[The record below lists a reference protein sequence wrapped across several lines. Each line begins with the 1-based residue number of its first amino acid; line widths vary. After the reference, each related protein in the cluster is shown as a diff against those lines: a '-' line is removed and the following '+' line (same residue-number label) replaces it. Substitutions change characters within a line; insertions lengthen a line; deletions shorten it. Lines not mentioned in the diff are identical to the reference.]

1 MKMKKYMIFVIGILF
16 QANLFAQPLDA
27 YYSVSFGVVGEVAK
41 ASAHLQKEG
50 DRYTIEVA
58 GEAAGIAKAL
68 SKNRKERQRS
78 EGRIVDGILVSDR
91 YSIERSFGDKIIRR
105 VYEFD
110 HAKGEVWQNNEKFE
124 GGKLIWQ
131 EKKVLDFYAPNDLL
145 TLYFNLD
152 TLVPQKEQAAH
163 LTFKA
168 VGAEKQQGSVEV
180 IIPSIQERKRF
191 QEELGDAAGWYL
203 SAIIHQK
210 IFASSEGELHLLIG
224 ADGIT
229 QRAVLKDVLLF
240 GDIVAKRVK

>member
-1 MKMKKYMIFVIGILF
+1 MKMKKYIIFIFGILF
-16 QANLFAQPLDA
+16 QTTLFAQTLDA
-27 YYSVSFGVVGEVAK
+27 HYSVSFGMVGEVAI

-50 DRYTIEVA
+50 DRYSIEIA
-58 GEAAGIAKAL
+58 GEATGIAKSL

-78 EGRIVDGILVSDR
+78 HGRIIDGILVSDS

-110 HAKGEVWQNNEKFE
+110 HTKREVWQNNEKIE

-131 EKKVLDFYAPNDLL
+131 ERKALDFYAPNDLL

-152 TLVPQKEQAAH
+152 KLLPEKEQAAN

-180 IIPSIQERKRF
+180 IIPDEQKRKSF
-191 QEELGDAAGWYL
+191 KTELGDAEGWYL
-203 SAIIHQK
+203 AAIIHQK
-210 IFASSEGELHLLIG
+210 IFASNEGELHLLIG